1 LPSGSGRPPRRRDL
15 TETQTSNAPLS
26 ESDMCAN
33 LEHRGKVETGF
44 PCDASGK
51 IGATPGH
58 RDDAAS
64 CRAGNAAMADA
75 KLRFQRS
82 ASFPMES
89 FSPLTASLGGVLI
102 GLAAAV
108 LWLGNGRIAGI
119 AGIFGHLLPP
129 GRAMLWRLV
138 FLTTL
143 IAAAW
148 ASARLFPQLGAGG
161 VEPSRLA
168 SPPEGWSVPMPVWLV
183 IA

>member
-1 LPSGSGRPPRRRDL
+1 
-15 TETQTSNAPLS
+15 
-26 ESDMCAN
+26 
-33 LEHRGKVETGF
+33 
-44 PCDASGK
+44 
-51 IGATPGH
+51 
-58 RDDAAS
+58 
-64 CRAGNAAMADA
+64 
-75 KLRFQRS
+75 
-82 ASFPMES
+82 MES

-183 IA
+183 IAGLLTGFGTRIGNGCTSGHGVCGLARLSPRSLVAVLVFFSVAILTVTVTGIV